1 MFQNL
6 KKDGIEEA
14 QDRVG
19 GFTLLESGIYL
30 ATVKSAYGII
40 SANGAQGIHLELELE
55 GGRGY
60 REDIYVTNRNG
71 ENFFTDQQSGKKN
84 FLPGFLLADDLAQL
98 TVGSD
103 LSDATWEDRVWEVY
117 DRTEGKAIPKGMPTL
132 VDAIGTQVYVAI
144 AKKDKPQTNYDR
156 DTKTST
162 ATGEVEQE
170 NLIQKFMHPEMKITV
185 NEARHAMEKNQDPE
199 AKFFAEW
206 DKQWT
211 GNVLPMTRKEKVLV
225 EEAKKGGG
233 RSGRPGQP
241 PQASNSAGGGAQ
253 KKSLFPGRS

>member
-30 ATVKSAYGII
+30 ATVKSIYGIT
-40 SANGAQGIHLELELE
+40 SAGGAQGIHVELELE

-84 FLPGFLLADDLAQL
+84 FLPGFILADDLAQL

-103 LSDATWEDRVWEVY
+103 LSDAVWEDRTWEVY
-117 DRTEGKAIPKGMPTL
+117 DRTEGKAIPKAMPTL

-144 AKKDKPQTNYDR
+144 AKKDKPQTVYDK

-185 NEARHAMEKNQDPE
+185 NEARYAMEKGQDPE
-199 AKFFAEW
+199 AKFFDEW

-211 GNVLPMTRKEKVLV
+211 GNVLPMSRKEKALV
-225 EEAKKGGG
+225 EGAKKNGG

-241 PQASNSAGGGAQ
+241 PQASGAAAGGTQ